1 MEYYS
6 AMKKTWMDL
15 ESIMVSELNQI
26 GYNFILYNLYVECKK
41 KVKQKQTYISIDTK
55 T

>member
-1 MEYYS
+1 
-6 AMKKTWMDL
+6 MKKTWMDL

-26 GYNFILYNLYVECKK
+26 GYDFILYTLTYMWNILK
-41 KVKQKQTYISIDTK
+41 KVEQKQSYIFIDTK